1 MLVLARNP
9 DQSVMVGDDIEVM
22 VVEVRGDKVKLGFTA
37 TNNVAVHR
45 REVWL
50 AIQREKR
57 ATNSGDG
64 RNQQQEG

>member
-22 VVEVRGDKVKLGFTA
+22 VVGVRGDKVKLGFTA
-37 TNNVAVHR
+37 PDNVAVHR
-45 REVWL
+45 KEVWL

-57 ATNSGDG
+57 ASEPDG
-64 RNQQQEG
+64 GNASK